1 LKIIYFILLVN
12 LTNVNLENL
21 TWPVIPDDFENS
33 EKEVVKGR
41 IFWRTGS
48 GGQWVNP
55 LVR

>member
-1 LKIIYFILLVN
+1 MKIIYFILLVN